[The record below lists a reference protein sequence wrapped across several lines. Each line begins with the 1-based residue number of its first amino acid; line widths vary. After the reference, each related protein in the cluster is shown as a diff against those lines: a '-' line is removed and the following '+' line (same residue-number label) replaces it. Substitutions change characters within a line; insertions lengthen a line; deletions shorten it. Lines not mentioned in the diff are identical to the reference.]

1 MKARSAAGSV
11 PGTVPMITLDACCAR
26 LILATAACAGSRVGV
41 GVGDGVDAAVRE
53 ADTSGDVVDGAQPT
67 RAITASAAIAVP
79 QADLRMRPRYAMTL
93 TVSRAARLR
102 CTPLAAVRPARF
114 APMVLAEGP

>member
-1 MKARSAAGSV
+1 
-11 PGTVPMITLDACCAR
+11 MITLDARWAR
-26 LILATAACAGSRVGV
+26 LILATAAFAGSTV
-41 GVGDGVDAAVRE
+41 GVGDGDGVGAAVRE
-53 ADTSGDVVDGAQPT
+53 ADAWGDAVDGAQPT

-79 QADLRMRPRYAMTL
+79 QTDLRMRPRYATTL

-102 CTPLAAVRPARF
+102 CTPLAAVRPARL